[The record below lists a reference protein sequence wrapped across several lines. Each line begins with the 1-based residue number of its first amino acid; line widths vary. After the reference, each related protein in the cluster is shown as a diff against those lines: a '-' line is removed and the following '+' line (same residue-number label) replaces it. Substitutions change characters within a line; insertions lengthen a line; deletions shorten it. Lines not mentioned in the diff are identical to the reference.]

1 MQHTH
6 FLEFRSG
13 GTAVMEGSNGFE
25 STYDIYLRPC
35 SEEMLDAI
43 QVQMTTTNPDQV
55 VLTPSELTGT
65 NFANDECKTTIT
77 VSAVDDVLPEGN
89 HYTVILHTVQ
99 NRTSGEQIMLTDE
112 SPLYAANVLVTIYDD
127 DSPGVIIE
135 ESNGVTALAELD
147 DAAKN
152 IIGDAS
158 YCEYISI
165 FLASSVI

>member
-1 MQHTH
+1 M
-6 FLEFRSG
+6 
-13 GTAVMEGSNGFE
+13 
-25 STYDIYLRPC
+25 
-35 SEEMLDAI
+35 
-43 QVQMTTTNPDQV
+43 
-55 VLTPSELTGT
+55 
-65 NFANDECKTTIT
+65 
-77 VSAVDDVLPEGN
+77 
-89 HYTVILHTVQ
+89 ILHTVQ
-99 NRTSGEQIMLTDE
+99 NRTSGEQIMLTNE

-135 ESNGVTALAELD
+135 ESHGVTALAELD

>member
-1 MQHTH
+1 
-6 FLEFRSG
+6 
-13 GTAVMEGSNGFE
+13 
-25 STYDIYLRPC
+25 
-35 SEEMLDAI
+35 MLDAI
-43 QVQMTTTNPDQV
+43 QVQMTTTNPGQV

-65 NFANDECKTTIT
+65 NFANDKCKTTIT

-152 IIGDAS
+152 II
-158 YCEYISI
+158 
-165 FLASSVI
+165 